1 MFNINTILRYLIL
14 TFFLVASSNILGK
27 GNLITVC
34 HSGDCKAMSI
44 SAALDL
50 SNDGDKI
57 IIQPGLYNESELI
70 VTKKIHIQGI
80 DYPIIDNQ
88 FKSNGI
94 EIQSDGVTV
103 EGLAIKNS
111 KVSDIKEYAGIYLTE
126 VSDVR
131 VLNNKLENNAYG
143 IYLEKS
149 KNSLIQNNVSIGNAL
164 NEVSGGNGVHL
175 WTSHGIKIFN
185 NEILDHRDGLYFEFS
200 EDLLVKNNTV
210 KRCIRYGMHFMFSH
224 RSHIED
230 SLFSENSTG
239 AAIMYSRSIHLM
251 RNIFEKSRGFSS
263 YGILLKDIT
272 EGLMEDNRFE
282 DNTVGIFGDSF
293 TRNKIRGNTIK
304 NNGWALQI
312 LGSCDQNEFTGN
324 YFEDN
329 IFDISTNSKSSS
341 NSFNRNYWSKYE
353 GYDLNRDGVG
363 DIPHSPVSFF
373 SYWVAKY
380 NVLLILLESPVIR
393 FLEIA
398 ERMFPIM
405 RPESLIDEEPL
416 LLQRG
421 RGHD

>member
-175 WTSHGIKIFN
+175 WTSHGIK
-185 NEILDHRDGLYFEFS
+185 
-200 EDLLVKNNTV
+200 
-210 KRCIRYGMHFMFSH
+210 
-224 RSHIED
+224 
-230 SLFSENSTG
+230 
-239 AAIMYSRSIHLM
+239 
-251 RNIFEKSRGFSS
+251 
-263 YGILLKDIT
+263 
-272 EGLMEDNRFE
+272 
-282 DNTVGIFGDSF
+282 
-293 TRNKIRGNTIK
+293 
-304 NNGWALQI
+304 
-312 LGSCDQNEFTGN
+312 
-324 YFEDN
+324 
-329 IFDISTNSKSSS
+329 
-341 NSFNRNYWSKYE
+341 
-353 GYDLNRDGVG
+353 
-363 DIPHSPVSFF
+363 
-373 SYWVAKY
+373 
-380 NVLLILLESPVIR
+380 
-393 FLEIA
+393 
-398 ERMFPIM
+398 
-405 RPESLIDEEPL
+405 
-416 LLQRG
+416 
-421 RGHD
+421 